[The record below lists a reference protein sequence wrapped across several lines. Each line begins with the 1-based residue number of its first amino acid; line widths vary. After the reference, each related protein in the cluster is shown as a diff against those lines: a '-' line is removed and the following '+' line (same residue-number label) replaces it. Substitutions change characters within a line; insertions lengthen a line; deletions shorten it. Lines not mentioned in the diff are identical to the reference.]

1 MLKWRKLSGCPRL
14 DGHPGCCMDAE
25 ILSNS
30 HRICWVCIVELAHYL
45 HLLFLGHL
53 SYISIAASSSYVHQ
67 QWHLNF
73 HSSEHSVAKWKHA
86 IQTYEWQFFHWKK
99 SHRIKIIRQGFQIY
113 TVMVP
118 DLACPVW
125 GWTWSCNMEKFKHW
139 VQTLVLCSVWIAWQA
154 VVFATFIIW
163 FVEFQSTNVV
173 SNNQD
178 VQEVSGQVVQNV
190 FLNMHL
196 PKLLWQTNVSV
207 WPPALIISLPVS
219 GYRHWAL
226 RLQKPVI

>member
-1 MLKWRKLSGCPRL
+1 MSQTGRTPRL
-14 DGHPGCCMDAE
+14 LHGCGNTFKFTSNL
-25 ILSNS
+25 LSL
-30 HRICWVCIVELAHYL
+30 HCWVCT
-45 HLLFLGHL
+45 LFAFTVFGHL
-53 SYISIAASSSYVHQ
+53 SYIYIYINSSLIIICSSAVTLKLSLKWRLTCTPSQNESMQYKHMNDSFSIG
-67 QWHLNF
+67 
-73 HSSEHSVAKWKHA
+73 
-86 IQTYEWQFFHWKK
+86 KK
-99 SHRIKIIRQGFQIY
+99 SHRIKRIRQGFQIY

-125 GWTWSCNMEKFKHW
+125 GWRWSCNMEKFKHW
-139 VQTLVLCSVWIAWQA
+139 VQTLVLRSVWIAWQA

-207 WPPALIISLPVS
+207 WPPALIISLDCQDT
-219 GYRHWAL
+219 GTGH
-226 RLQKPVI
+226 

>member
-1 MLKWRKLSGCPRL
+1 MSQTGRTPRL
-14 DGHPGCCMDAE
+14 LHGCGNTFKFTSNL
-25 ILSNS
+25 LSL
-30 HRICWVCIVELAHYL
+30 HCWACT
-45 HLLFLGHL
+45 LFAFTVFGHL
-53 SYISIAASSSYVHQ
+53 SYIYISIAASSSYVHQ

-139 VQTLVLCSVWIAWQA
+139 VQTLILCSVWIAWQA